1 MGKVIQAYAVGYVL
15 ALLVLL
21 VLISILYYMFSTG
34 MLISQTGY
42 AYSAIT
48 FKSLVPAQ
56 YYTLTA
62 AGSGTGFVTT
72 TSTSLQLP
80 QGYKAYFY
88 IGVINDSTALES
100 VNWTIV
106 SQGDMNLTVVINSL
120 HVDRYYWGV
129 TAGYGTQ
136 STGTST
142 TSTSDSQEVVGAET
156 NVSVANGKIYSS
168 KVNKGTSLSISF
180 NTTGSNST
188 AIIEYGGINESSTS
202 FTPSLPLEC
211 SLLSSGNGASAVA
224 AIEICTSMPSG
235 SYSANLT
242 ANRSSAMAIVAYVFP
257 SYQVKLDDVPSSGA
271 ITTNGRTNLN
281 GSMIDVIGQGAINAS
296 APSGYAFSGWSLS
309 NSINA
314 SVSNLTNKNTYL
326 SVYGNV
332 TLVATYTSISQT
344 TSTSTSTTSTS
355 TSTTSTSTST
365 TTSTTSSTTTSTTST
380 STSTTSTSTS
390 TISTTTSITTTSVST
405 TSTPTTVGVVNF
417 PIPKSTS
424 TTSTTVSTT
433 STSSSVTTTVP
444 IIPANITF
452 AKISIYPYSGHPSYV
467 LFNNSRLILKV
478 ESDSN
483 SPSELGMAIQNITA
497 RIQPPAQHFEVS
509 VLNITYS
516 NESAATTILAT
527 MGYPCYINS
536 AISPFYYS
544 NDTWIG
550 IANYSVN
557 KQSCIVSFTLP
568 KDIVVGLMS
577 KSVVPTTTTSTI
589 IYVPVHYST
598 RPALYFALLA
608 AQY

>member
-365 TTSTTSSTTTSTTST
+365 
-380 STSTTSTSTS
+380 
-390 TISTTTSITTTSVST
+390 ISTTTSITTTSVST